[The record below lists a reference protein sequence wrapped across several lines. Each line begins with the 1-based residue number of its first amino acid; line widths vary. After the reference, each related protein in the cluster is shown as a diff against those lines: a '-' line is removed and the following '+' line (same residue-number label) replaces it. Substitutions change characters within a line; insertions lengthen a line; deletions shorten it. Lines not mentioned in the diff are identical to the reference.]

1 MNLVFRL
8 NMLKN
13 LMEFVPSEAAAE
25 EANPAWNIFVDVQ
38 VHRLHSFSKKQVIDE
53 NFDENSVVGPTQSRH
68 LAFGFSY

>member
-13 LMEFVPSEAAAE
+13 LMEFVPREAAAE

-38 VHRLHSFSKKQVIDE
+38 VHRLHS
-53 NFDENSVVGPTQSRH
+53 
-68 LAFGFSY
+68 